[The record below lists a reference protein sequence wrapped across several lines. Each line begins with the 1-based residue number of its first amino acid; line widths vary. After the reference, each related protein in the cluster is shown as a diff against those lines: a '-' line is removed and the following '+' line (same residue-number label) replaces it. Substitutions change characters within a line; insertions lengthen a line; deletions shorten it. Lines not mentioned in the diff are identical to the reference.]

1 MRVNKKVNTLLLGN
15 NDALLSSGILLLRL
29 TIGIL
34 LFIVGSGKVFG
45 WFGGY
50 GLHATIQF
58 YIKMGIAV
66 PLAYLSCF
74 TEFLGGLLLAFGLF
88 TRPAAVAVVINM
100 AVATITMLPGGFFGA
115 SGPGA
120 SYPFVFLIM
129 AIVILFTGPMSI
141 SLDSLIFKSEKSF
154 GTKKE

>member
-1 MRVNKKVNTLLLGN
+1 MGISENVNTILLGK
-15 NDALLSSGILLLRL
+15 NDALLSSSLLLLRL

-50 GLHATIQF
+50 GLHTTIQF

-88 TRPAAVAVVINM
+88 TRTTAVAVVINM
-100 AVATITMLPGGFFGA
+100 SVATIKMLPGGFLGS

-120 SYPFVFLIM
+120 SYPFMFLII
-129 AIVILFTGPMSI
+129 AISILLAGPMSLSI
-141 SLDSLIFKSEKSF
+141 DYLIFHLKNNYL
-154 GTKKE
+154 